1 MRRRVA
7 VNEALKARYHHGLW
21 NRYFLSNLNTRL
33 ALPWTHLF
41 IALRLRPNAISTLS
55 FLVSLAGMA
64 LIAFLPSPAWMPML
78 GGGLLMLGLIW
89 DHSDGQV
96 ARLTGKGTPGGGL
109 YDTILDRWIEF
120 GWVAALGV
128 GLYEGAGRTAYTYP
142 TWLVLLVVAWAAHST
157 LYVRWA
163 NIQKDIYLLRRELR
177 EGTRRHSA
185 PGVLKVKPEVPR
197 ERSAI
202 PDVRMLYVP
211 FAFNRDVTLW
221 MLFLLPLLPAW
232 ILGLAVFAFLH
243 SLRGVEKNWYTFR
256 DLKRREAPAMVAGL
270 LDPDY
275 HK

>member
-1 MRRRVA
+1 MGGHK
-7 VNEALKARYHHGLW
+7 ALKARYHHGLW
-21 NRYFLSNLNTRL
+21 NRYFFSNLNTRL
-33 ALPWTHLF
+33 ALPWTSLF
-41 IALRLRPNAISTLS
+41 VALRLRPNHISTLS

-64 LIAFLPSPAWMPML
+64 LIAFWPDPAWMPML
-78 GGGLLMLGLIW
+78 GGALLMVGLLW

-96 ARLTGKGTPGGGL
+96 ARLTGKGSPGGGL

-128 GLYEGAGRTAYTYP
+128 GLYRGAGRTALEYP
-142 TWLVLLVVAWAAHST
+142 PWLVLLVVAWAVHST

-177 EGTRRHSA
+177 EGDQRH
-185 PGVLKVKPEVPR
+185 PEKGVLRVRPEVPR
-197 ERSAI
+197 APGAI

-211 FAFNRDVTLW
+211 FAFNRDVTMWL
-221 MLFLLPLLPAW
+221 LFALPLSPDWLV
-232 ILGLAVFAFLH
+232 GLAVFAGLH

-256 DLKRREAPAMVAGL
+256 DLTRKDTPAAVAGL